1 MIFYFGTFNP
11 VHLGHIKI
19 ADLVKKAYNDKV
31 VFVPAYD
38 SPWKPDLKNSFES
51 RCKMIE
57 LCNQEVCRIEKDLP
71 TPSYTYQT
79 VKILSETWNPVKIIV
94 GYDQFFSLPK
104 WKNSEMLKKLCKFI
118 VIPREIGETAGEI
131 SNKFQTMINE
141 NWDAELF
148 KIPLINI
155 SSSEIRKTLVQNK
168 ASNDI
173 SPDVL
178 KYIKENSAK
187 LLK

>member
-19 ADLVKKAYNDKV
+19 ADSVKKAYNDKV

-79 VKILSETWNPVKIIV
+79 VEILSETWGTVKIIV
-94 GYDQFFSLPK
+94 GYDQYFSLPK
-104 WKNSEMLKKLCKFI
+104 WKNPDILKKLCKFI
-118 VIPREIGETAGEI
+118 VIPREIGVSEEEI
-131 SNKFQTMINE
+131 NDKLQSMNSE
-141 NWDAELF
+141 GWESELF

-178 KYIKENSAK
+178 RYIKENSAK
-187 LLK
+187 FLK